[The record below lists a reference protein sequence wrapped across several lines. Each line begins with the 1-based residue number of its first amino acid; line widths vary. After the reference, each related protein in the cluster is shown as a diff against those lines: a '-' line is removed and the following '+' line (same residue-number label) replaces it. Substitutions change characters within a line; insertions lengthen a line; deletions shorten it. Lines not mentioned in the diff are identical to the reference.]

1 MTMKQRGIFT
11 KTRRD
16 APKDEISKSAGLLIR
31 AGFIYKEMA
40 GVYTM
45 LPLGLRVLNKIEN
58 IIREE
63 MNALGA
69 SELNMTAL
77 QDSEIWKKT
86 GRWDD
91 EKVDNWFKTKLKN
104 DTEIG
109 LATTHEE
116 SITNLMRDHI
126 NSYNDLPV
134 YAYQFQTKFRNEL
147 RAKSGIMRGRE
158 FLMKDLYSF
167 SLDEKKHLEFYE
179 KVKNSYLN
187 IFKKLELEDRTY
199 ITFAS
204 GGVFSKYSHEFQ
216 TICDSGEDLIYIDEK
231 TGMAVNKEVLND
243 EILADLK
250 LNKNELVEKKSIE
263 VGNIFTLGTRF
274 SEPLELIVDNSGGQ
288 RTHVFM
294 GSYGIGL
301 GRLMGTVAEIFANEK
316 GLNWP
321 IKISPFDVH
330 ILNLSVNDVECSKR
344 AEEVYKLLNEND
356 VEALLDDRDVSG
368 GVKFADADLIGIP
381 YKIVIGKKSLVLD
394 SDKVLYRRQDENNE
408 DVEILLSDLI
418 EKISNEKK

>member
-1 MTMKQRGIFT
+1 MKQRGIFT

-16 APKDEISKSAGLLIR
+16 APKDETSKSAGLLIR

-77 QDSEIWKKT
+77 QDSETWKKT
-86 GRWDD
+86 DRWDD

-104 DTEIG
+104 DTELG
-109 LATTHEE
+109 LAFTHEDP
-116 SITNLMRDHI
+116 ITNLMREHI
-126 NSYNDLPV
+126 NSYKDLPV

-167 SLDEKKHLEFYE
+167 SLNKEQHDEFYE
-179 KVKNSYLN
+179 KAKQAYFNV
-187 IFKKLELEDRTY
+187 FKRVGLGDITHL
-199 ITFAS
+199 TFAS
-204 GGVFSKYSHEFQ
+204 GGLFSKFSHEFQ
-216 TICDSGEDLIYIDEK
+216 TICEVGEDLIYVDEK
-231 TGMAVNKEVLND
+231 TGLAVNKEVLTD

-263 VGNIFTLGTRF
+263 VGNIFTLSTRF
-274 SEPLELIVDNSGGQ
+274 SEPLELIVDNPDGQ
-288 RTHVFM
+288 RTPVFM

-301 GRLMGTVAEIFANEK
+301 TRVMGTVAEIFADEA

-321 IKISPFDVH
+321 INIAPFDVH
-330 ILNLSVNDVECSKR
+330 VLNLSVNDVECTKR
-344 AEEVYKLLNEND
+344 AEEVYKTLNENG

-368 GVKFADADLIGIP
+368 GVKFADSDLIGIP
-381 YKIVIGKKSLVLD
+381 YKIVIGKNSLGLGT
-394 SDKVLYRRQDENNE
+394 DKVFYRRKGEATE
-408 DVEILLSDLI
+408 DTEILLSDLI